1 MRKVQFLFF
10 RSFLLV
16 LTKFLL
22 WEEDQPLGDNS
33 MKFEDCPGFSLFPK
47 NLVRQLVRQLVSTSL
62 LPIRSTTKK
71 SQNIMNMNTVY
82 RTTSMQKCDHNFI
95 EITLLR
101 GYSSVSILQVCSR
114 MPFLENPSGEL
125 LLYIVLNIEIINVE
139 VLSRHVK
146 SYLKYI
152 SIIEIPFQLSP

>member
-1 MRKVQFLFF
+1 
-10 RSFLLV
+10 
-16 LTKFLL
+16 
-22 WEEDQPLGDNS
+22 
-33 MKFEDCPGFSLFPK
+33 
-47 NLVRQLVRQLVSTSL
+47 
-62 LPIRSTTKK
+62 
-71 SQNIMNMNTVY
+71 
-82 RTTSMQKCDHNFI
+82 MQKCDHNFI

-125 LLYIVLNIEIINVE
+125 LLYIVLNIEIINAE